1 MGVRSLDVHGAV
13 PLLALFLAMGARWSA
28 VTAMLAGALAGAIL
42 LMLAMLL
49 GGLALLIRLPLLAL
63 ALVLLRAVL
72 ARSTASATPSAASS
86 SGVFTGR
93 TVRSIIHIVFTRL
106 LCVTW
111 AI

>member
-49 GGLALLIRLPLLAL
+49 GGLTLLIRLPLL